1 MDMNL
6 LRTYVH
12 NKMIYHYKKNQ
23 SKSNEKFLDIKS
35 LVLDN
40 QNIIKTINN
49 DEFLKWM
56 KYTK

>member
-1 MDMNL
+1 MS
-6 LRTYVH
+6 TI
-12 NKMIYHYKKNQ
+12 KWFIITKKNQ